1 MIDPKLRKEAKNA
14 PDQSGVYLFKDEG
27 GNVLYVGKA
36 KSLKN
41 RVRSYFQKNHPLEK
55 VRRLV
60 EGSSFLD
67 YFVTAT
73 EVEAL
78 VLECNLIKRYR
89 PRYNVE
95 YRDDKSYPYL
105 AVDLKQDWPR
115 VRYTRERHRRDTR
128 YFGPYT
134 NAKVLKETL
143 DTLLKI
149 FPLRT
154 CSDSVLTRAERMGRP
169 CLYYHIGRCPGP
181 CIGEIGREE
190 YRRTIE
196 RISAFL
202 EGRQE
207 QVVADLTKE
216 MERASEAQEY
226 ERAALFRDRVK
237 VASQTLE
244 KQRVTTDSRLNQ
256 DIFGVAEEDD
266 VACVQLLKVRSGKL
280 VGSEDFIVEL
290 LAATDTRE
298 ILTGFIKQYYDSTPV
313 VPDEVV
319 LSEGLEEPEAIEAW
333 LGEKRGRI
341 FKMIVPKR
349 GLKRRLVEMA
359 IENAWHSLGRF
370 KVRSDHES
378 KKVMAGLMELQE
390 AAGLDAPPG
399 TIECFDI
406 SNISGTNA
414 VGSMVVFLGG
424 RPARQAYRRFKIKS
438 GQGEPNDF
446 AMMKEVVR
454 RRLARGSKDPN
465 FAVRPDLIIVDG
477 GKPQLRAAMEALEAA
492 DIDSVPLAAL
502 AKQREE
508 LFLPGRSDPVRL
520 PERSAGLYLLQR
532 VRDEAHRFAVD
543 YHRRLRSKSMRASR
557 LDDIPGLGE
566 KRRTLLLRKFG
577 SVKRISE
584 AQEEDLVAA
593 GLPRPVAKNVR
604 DALGADR

>member
-1 MIDPKLRKEAKNA
+1 MIDANLRREARNA
-14 PDQSGVYLFKDEG
+14 PERPGVYLFKDEG

-60 EGSSFLD
+60 DGSRFLD
-67 YFVTAT
+67 FFVTAT

-105 AVDLKQDWPR
+105 AVDLKQEWPR

-134 NAKVLKETL
+134 NAQALKETL

-154 CSDSVLTRAERMGRP
+154 CSDSVLVRAKRTGRP

-181 CIGEIGREE
+181 CIAKIDHAE
-190 YRRTIE
+190 YGRTIE
-196 RISAFL
+196 RISGFL

-207 QVVADLTKE
+207 QVIADLTKE
-216 MERASEAQEY
+216 MEQASQAQEY
-226 ERAALFRDRVK
+226 ERAGLFRDRVK
-237 VASQTLE
+237 TASQTLE
-244 KQRVTTDSRLNQ
+244 KQRVATDSRLNQ

-266 VACVQLLKVRSGKL
+266 IACVQLLKVRSGKL

-290 LAATDTRE
+290 AAGTDTCE
-298 ILTGFIKQYYDSTPV
+298 ILSSFIKQYYDSTPII
-313 VPDEVV
+313 PDEVV
-319 LSEGLEEPEAIEAW
+319 LAEELEEPEAIASW
-333 LGEKRGRI
+333 LSEKRGRALA
-341 FKMIVPKR
+341 MTVPKR
-349 GLKRRLVEMA
+349 GLKKRLIEMA
-359 IENAWHSLGRF
+359 VENAWHSIGRF
-370 KVRSDHES
+370 KVRSEHES
-378 KKVMAGLMELQE
+378 KKVMAGLMELQ
-390 AAGLDAPPG
+390 AALGLDAPPA

-424 RPARQAYRRFKIKS
+424 RSARQAYRRFKIKT

-446 AMMKEVVR
+446 AMMKEVVG
-454 RRLARGSKDPN
+454 RRLARGSKDPK

-477 GKPQLRAAMEALEAA
+477 GKPQLRAAMEALAAA

-502 AKQREE
+502 AKQNEE
-508 LFLPGRSDPVRL
+508 LYLPGRADPVRL
-520 PERSAGLYLLQR
+520 PERSAGLYLVQR
-532 VRDEAHRFAVD
+532 IRDEAHRFAVD

-557 LDDIPGLGE
+557 LDDISGLGE
-566 KRRTLLLRKFG
+566 KRRTLLLRHFG
-577 SVKRISE
+577 SVKRIAQ
-584 AQEEDLVAA
+584 AQEEELVAA
-593 GLPRPVAKNVR
+593 GLPRPVAKNVK
-604 DALGADR
+604 DALGGG

>member
-1 MIDPKLRKEAKNA
+1 MIDANLRREARNA
-14 PDQSGVYLFKDEG
+14 PERPGVYLFKDEG

-60 EGSSFLD
+60 DGSRFLD
-67 YFVTAT
+67 FFVTAT

-78 VLECNLIKRYR
+78 VLECNLIKRYH

-105 AVDLKQDWPR
+105 AVDLKQEWPR

-134 NAKVLKETL
+134 NAQALKETL

-154 CSDSVLTRAERMGRP
+154 CSDSVLVRAKRTGRP

-181 CIGEIGREE
+181 CIAKIDHAE
-190 YRRTIE
+190 YGRTIE
-196 RISAFL
+196 RISGFL

-207 QVVADLTKE
+207 QVIADLTKE
-216 MERASEAQEY
+216 MEQASQAQEY
-226 ERAALFRDRVK
+226 ERAGLFRDRVK
-237 VASQTLE
+237 TASQTLE
-244 KQRVTTDSRLNQ
+244 KQRVATDSRLNQ

-266 VACVQLLKVRSGKL
+266 IACVQLLKVRSGKL

-290 LAATDTRE
+290 AAGTDTCE
-298 ILTGFIKQYYDSTPV
+298 ILSSFIKQYYDSTPII
-313 VPDEVV
+313 PDEVV
-319 LSEGLEEPEAIEAW
+319 LAEELEEPEAIASW
-333 LGEKRGRI
+333 LSEKRGRALA
-341 FKMIVPKR
+341 MTVPKR
-349 GLKRRLVEMA
+349 GLKKRLIEMA
-359 IENAWHSLGRF
+359 VENAWHSIGRF
-370 KVRSDHES
+370 KVRSEHES
-378 KKVMAGLMELQE
+378 KKVMAGLMELQ
-390 AAGLDAPPG
+390 AALGLDAPPA

-424 RPARQAYRRFKIKS
+424 RSARQAYRRFKIKT

-446 AMMKEVVR
+446 AMMKEVVG
-454 RRLARGSKDPN
+454 RRLARGSKDPK

-477 GKPQLRAAMEALEAA
+477 GKPQLRAAMEALAAA

-502 AKQREE
+502 AKQNED
-508 LFLPGRSDPVRL
+508 LYLPGRADPVRL
-520 PERSAGLYLLQR
+520 PERSAGLYLVQR
-532 VRDEAHRFAVD
+532 IRDEAHRFAVD

-557 LDDIPGLGE
+557 LDDISGLGE
-566 KRRTLLLRKFG
+566 KRRTLLLRHFG
-577 SVKRISE
+577 SVKRIAQ
-584 AQEEDLVAA
+584 AQEEELVAA
-593 GLPRPVAKNVR
+593 GLPRPVAKNVK
-604 DALGADR
+604 DALGGG